1 MKNLLDVV
9 DEQRN
14 QELSA
19 NSENPNRLP
28 YHDRSNQ
35 NDDRGKIFYVKLY
48 CQWNVNEIK
57 LTEILYENPFFQL
70 RNFR

>member
-19 NSENPNRLP
+19 NPENQNRLP
-28 YHDRSNQ
+28 SHDRTNQ
-35 NDDRGKIFYVKLY
+35 NNGRGTIFHVKLY
-48 CQWNVNEIK
+48 CQ
-57 LTEILYENPFFQL
+57 
-70 RNFR
+70 

>member
-19 NSENPNRLP
+19 NPENPNRLP

-35 NDDRGKIFYVKLY
+35 NDDGGKIFYVKLY
-48 CQWNVNEIK
+48 CQWNEFCK
-57 LTEILYENPFFQL
+57 P
-70 RNFR
+70 